1 MSKSEN
7 LAVAVSVSDP
17 RAVSFAGMRRRLSE
31 PRDMI
36 EQTFTDMGDRLIA
49 CTSQLRQI
57 AGAHENMPA
66 ELQSAEFESAVEM
79 LETIREQLAELVVAH
94 SAEQNDIVQLTSTAG
109 RVKKPLTDLREAV
122 RAIRF
127 IAVNARVVA
136 AGIKGAHGTFDA
148 STTDMADLGRSVES
162 AVSAFSRSF
171 EGLGAGLTV
180 ARSANASFAARHE
193 STLNHVSSRLSE
205 HISVLTQHRSR
216 AADKAGDHAASLNRL
231 TARVGEAVAA
241 LQIGDITR
249 QRVEHIENA
258 LGTLDDYSNEHKKA
272 ASDLT
277 RSSNTISIVL
287 GIQAEQLDEAISDF
301 DEQVAGLAQTLGQ
314 LAEDTAAVL
323 RENGEEAEQLFS
335 KSGTALAALIDDLR
349 EICVLFDDF
358 EKTHAGLQKITGE
371 VAQSVGA
378 MVAAMAEH
386 VETIRDIELRIRML
400 SLNTVIQ
407 CSQLGDQGDALMVV
421 AQNLRSLAE
430 ATVEAAES
438 IMTELAEVDV
448 LAQRLVER
456 RSAAA
461 AENVSALG
469 QGARD
474 AIALFE
480 TAVGRMRV
488 CVETMSSAGPRT
500 ISLLDETIRSV
511 SRRREFADTWR
522 TVLREFRAVAPT
534 NVQKTAA
541 SGFDQAFMGKLRTR
555 YTMDSERCLHD
566 LLLGAAPN
574 SRAVTEPLEPET
586 TLDDIFF

>member
-7 LAVAVSVSDP
+7 LAVSASSFDP
-17 RAVSFAGMRRRLSE
+17 RAVSFAGKRKQLAE
-31 PRDMI
+31 PRDTI
-36 EQTFTDMGDRLIA
+36 EQTFTEMGGRLIG

-57 AGAHENMPA
+57 ADAHENMPA
-66 ELQSAEFESAVEM
+66 ELQSAEFESAIEM
-79 LETIREQLAELVVAH
+79 LEAIREQLAELVVAH
-94 SAEQNDIVQLTSTAG
+94 SAEQDDIVQLTSTAG

-148 STTDMADLGRSVES
+148 STTDMAELGRSVEG

-171 EGLGAGLTV
+171 EGLGAGLAV
-180 ARSANASFAARHE
+180 ARSANAAFAVRHE
-193 STLNHVSSRLSE
+193 ATLNHVSGKLSE
-205 HISVLTQHRSR
+205 HLSILTQHRSR
-216 AADKAGDHAASLNRL
+216 AADKAGDHAASLSRL

-249 QRVEHIENA
+249 QRVEHIEEA
-258 LGTLDDYSNEHKKA
+258 LGMLDDYSNDTEKSA
-272 ASDLT
+272 IDPTLG
-277 RSSNTISIVL
+277 SNTISVVL

-301 DEQVAGLAQTLGQ
+301 DEQVAGLAQILGQ

-323 RENGEEAEQLFS
+323 RENSEEAEQLFS

-371 VAQSVGA
+371 VAKSVGA

-438 IMTELAEVDV
+438 IMTELAEVDM

-461 AENVSALG
+461 ADNASALG

-480 TAVGRMRV
+480 TAVGRMRA

-511 SRRREFADTWR
+511 SGRREFADTWPA
-522 TVLREFRAVAPT
+522 VLREFQVIAPT

-541 SGFDQAFMGKLRTR
+541 SGFDQAFMGKLRAR
-555 YTMDSERCLHD
+555 YTMDSERRLHD
-566 LLLGAAPN
+566 LLLGAAPD
-574 SRAVTEPLEPET
+574 SQAVTAPLELET
-586 TLDDIFF
+586 SLDDIFF